1 MTTTAFEIFPSL
13 AHISNGFNGILLD
26 AYGVFWG
33 GNDYGMLPGSKEAM
47 EKLVLN
53 GKIVGVLSNST
64 QLTAKEI
71 NKLKC
76 HGLIQGKHFHFLITS
91 GEIARYIFL
100 NEQLSF
106 ETPRKSFW
114 LFGGIHPKFS
124 SHEAIFQDTA
134 YRETLDINDADFIYV
149 SIPHINGEDQVDPEL
164 FRKEIEKIKL
174 KNLPMICP
182 NPDLFAYEGKP
193 PKAVVRQGSI
203 AKIYEEVG
211 GQVFYIGKP
220 YNKAYTIALTQFRQH
235 NVMSANEIL
244 MVGDTPE
251 TDIRG
256 ARQFGMPSALITQT
270 GMMADRIS
278 NKRLETALR
287 ELPTNDTPNY
297 LIERFADGICSS
309 L

>member
-1 MTTTAFEIFPSL
+1 MTATFEIFPSL
-13 AHISNGFNGILLD
+13 AHISHGFNGILLD

-33 GNDYGMLPGSKEAM
+33 GNDYGVLPGSKEVM
-47 EKLVLN
+47 EKLILN
-53 GKIVGVLSNST
+53 GKIIGVLSNST
-64 QLTAKEI
+64 QLASKEI
-71 NKLKC
+71 NKLER
-76 HGLIQGKHFHFLITS
+76 HGIIQGKHFHFLITS

-100 NEQLSF
+100 NEKLPF

-114 LFGGIHPKFS
+114 LFGGVHPKFS

-164 FRKEIEKIKL
+164 FRKEIEKIEP

-182 NPDLFAYEGKP
+182 NPDLFAHEGKP

-203 AKIYEEVG
+203 AKMYEEMG
-211 GQVFYIGKP
+211 GQVLYIGKP
-220 YNKAYTIALTQFRQH
+220 HNKAYTIALEQFRQH
-235 NVMSANEIL
+235 SIMTPIEIL

-256 ARQFGMPSALITQT
+256 ARQFGMLSALITQT
-270 GMMADRIS
+270 GIMADRIS
-278 NKRLETALR
+278 HKGLEKALR

-297 LIERFADGICSS
+297 LIERFAHGIRPS